1 MEGLGRGADHMKDY
15 TLKQSIMIVV
25 GGCGLVLVGI
35 YLFAPFFSGPARGS
49 ATTTRSE
56 EAQLANA
63 IAQYAVVFKTFPTND
78 NATLTSNL
86 TGNNPQQLRL
96 INLSE
101 TSTNKDGQMVDI
113 WGTPYKFAFNST
125 NSFVIT
131 SAGENRTFGDADD
144 LVFNS
149 ATNTLPPP

>member
-1 MEGLGRGADHMKDY
+1 MKDY
-15 TLKQSIMIVV
+15 TVKQSLMIVV
-25 GGCGLVLVGI
+25 GGCALVLVGI
-35 YLFAPFFSGPARGS
+35 YLFTPFFGGS
-49 ATTTRSE
+49 KGGTVSTTRNE

-63 IAQYAVVFKTFPTND
+63 IAQYNVVFHNYPTSD
-78 NATLTSNL
+78 NAGLTKNL
-86 TGNNPQQLRL
+86 TGENPQQLRL

-113 WGTPYKFAFNST
+113 WSTPYRFAFHST
-125 NSFVIT
+125 NSFIIT

-144 LVFNS
+144 VVFNS

>member
-1 MEGLGRGADHMKDY
+1 MKDY
-15 TLKQSIMIVV
+15 TVKQSLMIVV

-35 YLFAPFFSGPARGS
+35 YLFAPFFGGS
-49 ATTTRSE
+49 TGGAASTTQKE

-63 IAQYAVVFKTFPTND
+63 IAQYNVVFKKYPSSD
-78 NATLTSNL
+78 NAGLARNL
-86 TGNNPQQLRL
+86 TGDNPQQLRL

-101 TSTNKDGQMVDI
+101 SSTNKDGQMVDI
-113 WGTPYKFAFNST
+113 WSTPYKFTFNST
-125 NSFVIT
+125 NSFIIT

-144 LVFNS
+144 VVFNS